1 MTKRS
6 PYEFDGPVSL
16 AAGAQRTRKKK
27 RRESP
32 SDRDTEANEAWLASV
47 LLPAQQNKTLQP
59 AQRNEVDVRTQ
70 PLMMEKREV
79 QAQAHMSVEVLEQK
93 KMLLP
98 YLDKIEY
105 INCQLRQR
113 GLLPTEERSLVK
125 EDRSVVVPNSQ
136 AGRKP
141 MVKPP
146 TRVLLDSVGV
156 RNQDEQ
162 GTERQDKSS
171 VATSVKVSTRMLQ
184 LRYPRFFE
192 AVVQAN
198 TGKPLL
204 SRQRGINWLLRTIE
218 VIYNALADCLLLKI
232 GSEKA

>member
-136 AGRKP
+136 A
-141 MVKPP
+141 
-146 TRVLLDSVGV
+146 
-156 RNQDEQ
+156 DEQ

-232 GSEKA
+232 GSEK

>member
-1 MTKRS
+1 MDGGEELQPDEVAIDSEDLQVMRDSVNRMQQQISRGLRHIQEIRALVKQAAAQRDLQLREMTTQKHHGRLVRAMTKRS

-105 INCQLRQR
+105 INCQLR
-113 GLLPTEERSLVK
+113 
-125 EDRSVVVPNSQ
+125 
-136 AGRKP
+136 
-141 MVKPP
+141 
-146 TRVLLDSVGV
+146 
-156 RNQDEQ
+156 
-162 GTERQDKSS
+162 
-171 VATSVKVSTRMLQ
+171 
-184 LRYPRFFE
+184 
-192 AVVQAN
+192 
-198 TGKPLL
+198 
-204 SRQRGINWLLRTIE
+204 
-218 VIYNALADCLLLKI
+218 
-232 GSEKA
+232 

>member
-146 TRVLLDSVGV
+146 TRVLLDSSRFRLGCCSCDTHGSS
-156 RNQDEQ
+156 RLWCKPTQ
-162 GTERQDKSS
+162 GNPCCPDNVES
-171 VATSVKVSTRMLQ
+171 
-184 LRYPRFFE
+184 
-192 AVVQAN
+192 
-198 TGKPLL
+198 
-204 SRQRGINWLLRTIE
+204 
-218 VIYNALADCLLLKI
+218 I
-232 GSEKA
+232 GSFERSR

>member
-93 KMLLP
+93 EDATAVSGQDRVHQLP
-98 YLDKIEY
+98 V
-105 INCQLRQR
+105 
-113 GLLPTEERSLVK
+113 T
-125 EDRSVVVPNSQ
+125 
-136 AGRKP
+136 A
-141 MVKPP
+141 
-146 TRVLLDSVGV
+146 
-156 RNQDEQ
+156 
-162 GTERQDKSS
+162 
-171 VATSVKVSTRMLQ
+171 AWA
-184 LRYPRFFE
+184 F
-192 AVVQAN
+192 AN
-198 TGKPLL
+198 
-204 SRQRGINWLLRTIE
+204 
-218 VIYNALADCLLLKI
+218 
-232 GSEKA
+232 

>member
-47 LLPAQQNKTLQP
+47 LLPVQQNKTLQP

-136 AGRKP
+136 A
-141 MVKPP
+141 
-146 TRVLLDSVGV
+146 
-156 RNQDEQ
+156 DEQ

-198 TGKPLL
+198 AGKPLL

-232 GSEKA
+232 GSE